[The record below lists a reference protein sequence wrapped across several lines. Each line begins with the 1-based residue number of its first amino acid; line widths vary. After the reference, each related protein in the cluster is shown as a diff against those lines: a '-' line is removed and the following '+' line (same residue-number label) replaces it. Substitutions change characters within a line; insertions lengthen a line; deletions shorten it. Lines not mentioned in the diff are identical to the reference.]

1 MSDQV
6 LRHQERSPAERVKT
20 DVSAAVFFPG
30 EVARLLG
37 LTGIEYVQLRRLFVL
52 ARTTRGEEP
61 PDRGWARFTLAD
73 LAATEVLVH
82 LGGGREVLAAG
93 RRLVLGDLSRACR
106 SLRALGF
113 DNPLL
118 QVPMSRQGRRILAR
132 VGRHVIEPTTGQL
145 ALETAGEMI
154 DAFLEARLIADRHVR
169 AAIRAER
176 RRVRP
181 TWRQRVVVDGLDAAS
196 AILVD
201 G

>member
-6 LRHQERSPAERVKT
+6 LRHQERSPAERLKH
-20 DVSAAVFFPG
+20 DVSTAVFFPG

-37 LTGIEYVQLRRLFVL
+37 LDGIEYVQLRRLFVL
-52 ARTTRGEEP
+52 ARTTRGEERP
-61 PDRGWARFTLAD
+61 GRGWARFSLAD

-82 LGGGREVLAAG
+82 LGGGREAFVAG
-93 RRLVLGDLSRACR
+93 RRLVLGDVERACR

-154 DAFLEARLIADRHVR
+154 DAFLEARLIGDRAVR

-176 RRVRP
+176 FRVRP
-181 TWRQRVVVDGLDAAS
+181 RWRHRVVVDGLDATS